1 MEKKTSIKDLKGKAR
16 IEYIWDYYKLPIL
29 AVICVIAFIIYMIV
43 HFVTYKETALEI
55 FMVNTTNQNT
65 EEVAASTDEFFQQE
79 GLSGKDEEIFID
91 TSILFSEDMGDST
104 NYYSNRSLT
113 VKFAVGGGD
122 ILFAPDYVFNNYA
135 GSGAMMPLTDVLTDD
150 ELEQYKDILVYTT
163 EEESGETYPCGV
175 ALTDNEWL
183 LTHHFYPEG
192 ETLYLGIG
200 YNSKSPETAR
210 NFFHYILTFEN

>member
-29 AVICVIAFIIYMIV
+29 VVICVIAFVIYMIV

-55 FMVNTTNQNT
+55 FMINTTNQNT

-91 TSILFSEDMGDST
+91 TSIQFSEDMGDST
-104 NYYSNRSLT
+104 NYYSNQSLT

-122 ILFAPDYVFNNYA
+122 ILFAPDYVFNTYA
-135 GSGAMMPLTDVLTDD
+135 ASSAMIPLTDILTDD
-150 ELEQYKDILVYTT
+150 ELDQYKDILVYTT

>member
-29 AVICVIAFIIYMIV
+29 VVICVIAFIIYTIV
-43 HFVTYKETALEI
+43 NFVTYKETALEI
-55 FMVNTTNQNT
+55 FMINTTNQNT
-65 EEVAASTDEFFQQE
+65 EEIAASTDEFFQQE

-91 TSILFSEDMGDST
+91 TSIFFSEYMGDST

-175 ALTDNEWL
+175 ALTDNKWL

-200 YNSKSPETAR
+200 YNSKSPDTAR
-210 NFFHYILTFEN
+210 DFFHYILTFEN

>member
-1 MEKKTSIKDLKGKAR
+1 MVKKTSIKDLKGKAR

-29 AVICVIAFIIYMIV
+29 AAICVIAFIIYMIV

-79 GLSGKDEEIFID
+79 GLSSKDEEIFID
-91 TSILFSEDMGDST
+91 TSIQFSEDMGDST
-104 NYYSNRSLT
+104 NYYSNQSLT

-122 ILFAPDYVFNNYA
+122 ILFAPDYVFNTYA
-135 GSGAMMPLTDVLTDD
+135 ASSAMMPLTDILTDD

-175 ALTDNEWL
+175 TLTDNEWL

-200 YNSKSPETAR
+200 YNSKSPEIAR
-210 NFFHYILTFEN
+210 DFFHYILTFEN

>member
-29 AVICVIAFIIYMIV
+29 AAICVIAFIIYMIV

-79 GLSGKDEEIFID
+79 GLSSKDEEIFID
-91 TSILFSEDMGDST
+91 TSIQFSEDMGDST
-104 NYYSNRSLT
+104 NYYSNQSLT

-122 ILFAPDYVFNNYA
+122 ILFAPDYVFNTYA
-135 GSGAMMPLTDVLTDD
+135 ASSAMMPLTDILTDD

-175 ALTDNEWL
+175 TLTDNEWL

-200 YNSKSPETAR
+200 YNSKSPEIAR
-210 NFFHYILTFEN
+210 DFFHYILTFEN

>member
-91 TSILFSEDMGDST
+91 TSIQFSEDMGDSA
-104 NYYSNRSLT
+104 NYYSNQSLT

-122 ILFAPDYVFNNYA
+122 ILFAPDYVFNTYA
-135 GSGAMMPLTDVLTDD
+135 ASSAMIPLTDILTDD
-150 ELEQYKDILVYTT
+150 ELDQYKDILVYTT

-183 LTHHFYPEG
+183 LTYHFYPEG

>member
-91 TSILFSEDMGDST
+91 TSIQFSEDMGDST
-104 NYYSNRSLT
+104 NYYSNQSLT

-122 ILFAPDYVFNNYA
+122 ILFAPDYVFNTYA
-135 GSGAMMPLTDVLTDD
+135 ASSAMIPLTDILTDD

-175 ALTDNEWL
+175 TLTDNEWL

-210 NFFHYILTFEN
+210 DFFHYILTFEN